1 MNNEFRLVLAL
12 RQNDPDAVA
21 RLFDAYADHIF
32 RYCWFMLRNRD
43 FALIAL
49 RDTLV
54 VAQAHIGRLADP
66 EALESWM
73 YALARAECRRR
84 RPVPPVDADEP
95 ATRPQQADADSRLLA
110 WNAVTSMD
118 VDEMEALELS
128 CRHHV
133 DLGMVLGLAEAP
145 ACALLARAR
154 RSLEDALGAEVL
166 VSRVSHACPDRA
178 QVLRGWAGTVTAEL
192 RGRVLRHAEICP
204 VCGPNVPRNVSAAR
218 VFALLPT
225 PSLPSHARDRVLA
238 FLTDPRMAAYREFS
252 VGRAAGLEPHPV
264 PHARDIGQVA
274 RDRRQD
280 RAAGPGRDSATGA
293 GRDRTA
299 GPGRDSAAGPG
310 RSRKQRRAP
319 EESARTESGPE
330 LSGAERSG
338 QTQSGREL
346 SGPEGSG
353 QTQSGRE
360 LSGAERS
367 GQTQSGQAQSGRE
380 GATGGRAASRRVRF
394 RAGLLGAA
402 GVAAVAAAVAATF
415 ALATPGAVPRHAER
429 PTAVQAA
436 GRPVPTRQG
445 PGAEGAVPVNAPT
458 GMPVPRLPVI
468 GPPGI
473 PGQVLV
479 DKVTKPLPTG
489 PVVVRPVPPPAGSQ
503 PPPPSGIVVPRP
515 RTLAVSPDVLDLGA
529 GTRATFTITAVG
541 APSRWTAATSSGQL
555 SLSVSSGVLQ
565 PGQSQT
571 IVIVLNR
578 ASHGGGSAMIYVSA
592 TGVTT
597 QAIAVDWAGNGPRP
611 SPSPTPTPVP
621 TPTPTPTPSPS
632 PSPSGSAPSSA
643 SPSPSQTPSPSPSP
657 SFAPSPSRFP
667 SPRP

>member
-12 RQNDPDAVA
+12 RQNAPDAVA
-21 RLFDAYADHIF
+21 RLFDAYADRIF

-54 VAQAHIGRLADP
+54 VAQAHIGRLADL
-66 EALESWM
+66 EALESWL

-84 RPVPPVDADEP
+84 RPVSPADADEP

-145 ACALLARAR
+145 ADALLARAR

-178 QVLRGWAGTVTAEL
+178 QVLRGWTGTITAEL

-218 VFALLPT
+218 VFALLPM

-238 FLTDPRMAAYREFS
+238 FLTDPLMAAYREFS
-252 VGRAAGLEPHPV
+252 VGRAAGREPHSV
-264 PHARDIGQVA
+264 PHARDMGQVA
-274 RDRRQD
+274 RDARRE
-280 RAAGPGRDSATGA
+280 RAAGPGR
-293 GRDRTA
+293 
-299 GPGRDSAAGPG
+299 RDSAAGLAPL
-310 RSRKQRRAP
+310 RDQRRSP
-319 EESARTESGPE
+319 EEPARTRSGPE
-330 LSGAERSG
+330 LSGAEGSG
-338 QTQSGREL
+338 QTRSGPEL
-346 SGPEGSG
+346 SGAEGSG
-353 QTQSGRE
+353 QTR
-360 LSGAERS
+360 
-367 GQTQSGQAQSGRE
+367 SGQAQSGRE
-380 GATGGRAASRRVRF
+380 GAGGGRAASGRVRF
-394 RAGLLGAA
+394 RTGLLAAA

-415 ALATPGAVPRHAER
+415 ALATPGAVPRHALR

-436 GRPVPTRQG
+436 GSPVPTRQG

-468 GPPGI
+468 GTPGI

-515 RTLAVSPDVLDLGA
+515 GTLAVTPDVLDLGA

-555 SLSVSSGVLQ
+555 SLSVSSGVLR

-571 IVIVLNR
+571 IEIVLNR
-578 ASHGGGSAMIYVSA
+578 AIHGGGSAMIYVSA
-592 TGVTT
+592 TGATT
-597 QAIAVDWAGNGPRP
+597 QAIAVDWVGNGPRP

-621 TPTPTPTPSPS
+621 TPTPTPTPTPSPS
-632 PSPSGSAPSSA
+632 PSPSGSAPSST

-657 SFAPSPSRFP
+657 SIAPPPSRFP
-667 SPRP
+667 APRP